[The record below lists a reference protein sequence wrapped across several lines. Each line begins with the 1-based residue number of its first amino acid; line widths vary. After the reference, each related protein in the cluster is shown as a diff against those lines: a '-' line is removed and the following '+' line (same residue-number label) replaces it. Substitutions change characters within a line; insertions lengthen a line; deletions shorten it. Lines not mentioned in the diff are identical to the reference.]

1 MFLVGGAFGYG
12 FRKGNERAE
21 VEINKYANQ
30 VEQLKLD
37 LEKEQNNIKEKVV
50 TQFVDKVKVVKEKE
64 YVLQQQ
70 ATEAVPAQHD
80 LSNGWVYIHN
90 HSTGAEAG
98 VSDPT
103 RAADGSSS
111 GIKDNE
117 ALLTILGNYSIC
129 HENSEQLKGLEEW
142 IIDNKKAVDESNA
155 KKETTS
161 KKRFGIF

>member
-1 MFLVGGAFGYG
+1 MILMLVVGGAFGYG

-30 VEQLKLD
+30 VESLKIE
-37 LEKEQNNIKEKVV
+37 LEKEQNNIKEKIV

-70 ATEAVPAQHD
+70 AADNVPAQHD
-80 LSNGWVYIHN
+80 MSNGWVYIHN
-90 HSTGAEAG
+90 NSTGATDG

-103 RAADGSSS
+103 RAADGSPS

-117 ALLTILGNYSIC
+117 ALLTIISNYSAC
-129 HENSEQLKGLEEW
+129 LQNAQQLIGLQNWVTQTKQSIE
-142 IIDNKKAVDESNA
+142 DKNKK
-155 KKETTS
+155 
-161 KKRFGIF
+161 

>member
-1 MFLVGGAFGYG
+1 MFIVGGAFGYG

-80 LSNGWVYIHN
+80 LSNGGVYIHD
-90 HSTGAEAG
+90 HATSPDSSI
-98 VSDPT
+98 SDPT

-117 ALLTILGNYSIC
+117 ALLTIISNYSTC
-129 HENSEQLKGLEEW
+129 LKTNQQLIGLQQW
-142 IIDNKKAVDESNA
+142 IIDTKQSIENKNK
-155 KKETTS
+155 
-161 KKRFGIF
+161 